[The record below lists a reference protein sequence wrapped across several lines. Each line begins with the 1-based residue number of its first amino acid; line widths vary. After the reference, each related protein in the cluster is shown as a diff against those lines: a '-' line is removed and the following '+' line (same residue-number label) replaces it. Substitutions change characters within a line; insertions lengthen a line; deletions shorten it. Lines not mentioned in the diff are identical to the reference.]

1 MTTSPFKTPE
11 EAGAFLASLGLLDK
25 HRKVEGTEY
34 DQLVML
40 FKMME
45 PFESSNNQHSWTDT
59 YHVGNRVYNVHYWPG
74 AEHADIEEHIPYKD
88 SK

>member
-1 MTTSPFKTPE
+1 MTSPFKTPE

-25 HRKVEGTEY
+25 HRKVEGIEY

-45 PFESSNNQHSWTDT
+45 PVESSNNQHSWTDT
-59 YHVGNRVYNVHYWPG
+59 YHVGDRVYNVHYWPG
-74 AEHADIEEHIPYKD
+74 AEQAEIEEYIKYVDK
-88 SK
+88 